1 MKNTGRRV
9 HATYEGW
16 VQGVGFRFSAERA
29 AVSLGLGGWVRNLP
43 DGRVELVCEG
53 QEADLKRFLE
63 KIDSIFRTYIR
74 NAEIEW
80 SGATGEF
87 DGFDIRGE

>member
-1 MKNTGRRV
+1 MNRRV

-29 AVSLGLGGWVRNLP
+29 AASLGLSGWVKNLG

-53 QEADLKRFLE
+53 KEADLKGFIA
-63 KIDSIFRTYIR
+63 KIDSIFKTYIR

-80 SGATGEF
+80 SNATGEF
-87 DGFDIRGE
+87 DGFDIRGD

>member
-1 MKNTGRRV
+1 MNRRV

-29 AVSLGLGGWVRNLP
+29 AAAFDLSGWVKNLR

-53 QEADLKRFLE
+53 KETDLKGFLE
-63 KIDSIFRTYIR
+63 KMHSIFKTYIR
-74 NAEIEW
+74 NSDLEW
-80 SGATGEF
+80 GEATGEF
-87 DGFDIRGE
+87 NGFDIRGD

>member
-1 MKNTGRRV
+1 MNRRV

-29 AVSLGLGGWVRNLP
+29 AASLGLIGWVKNLE

-53 QEADLKRFLE
+53 KEADLKAFIA
-63 KIDSIFRTYIR
+63 KIDSIFKIYIR
-74 NAEIEW
+74 KSEIEW
-80 SGATGEF
+80 SNATGEF
-87 DGFDIRGE
+87 GGFDIRGD

>member
-1 MKNTGRRV
+1 MNRRV

-29 AVSLGLGGWVRNLP
+29 AASSGLSGWVKNLG

-53 QEADLKRFLE
+53 READLKGFIA
-63 KIDSIFRTYIR
+63 KIGSIFKTYIR
-74 NAEIEW
+74 DAEIEW
-80 SGATGEF
+80 SDATGEF
-87 DGFDIRGE
+87 DGFDIRGD